1 MRKYS
6 LKNIL
11 IHFFIGFVIILCGG
25 LVMIAVY
32 IVGESKDS
40 LHRNHRYILNSY
52 VNELNGCIDNLYDL
66 NLSLY
71 MSNYDFQVLSQGTQI
86 SQKYLHE
93 SNLRNLIT
101 YRVYDTGAIFI
112 FNQNDFER

>member
-71 MSNYDFQVLSQGTQI
+71 N
-86 SQKYLHE
+86 
-93 SNLRNLIT
+93 
-101 YRVYDTGAIFI
+101 
-112 FNQNDFER
+112 